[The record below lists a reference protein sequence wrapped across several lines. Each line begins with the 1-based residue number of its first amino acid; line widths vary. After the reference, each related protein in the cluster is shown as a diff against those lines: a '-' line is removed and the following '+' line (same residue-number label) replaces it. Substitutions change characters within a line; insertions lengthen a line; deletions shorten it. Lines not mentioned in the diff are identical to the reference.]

1 MEIKSNLDK
10 LINQVKTNTF
20 EDGREAERE
29 RCLEIIDNHAERWWL
44 DVVTDKIPMI
54 SGMITLIV
62 TRQIKESI
70 KGNKINYE

>member
-29 RCLEIIDNHAERWWL
+29 RCLEIIDKVKIKNFNL
-44 DVVTDKIPMI
+44 D
-54 SGMITLIV
+54 
-62 TRQIKESI
+62 
-70 KGNKINYE
+70 